1 MQDSSMLNGDEPCP
15 RRDSNTRLTEIRNL
29 RLCPSELRG
38 QKTKSTCTIHI
49 ENRYVKTL
57 YGFNTYETLFCGY
70 QARACFFQRAW
81 FRVLRSCVKSSID
94 CLFFHHDFRV
104 R

>member
-1 MQDSSMLNGDEPCP
+1 
-15 RRDSNTRLTEIRNL
+15 
-29 RLCPSELRG
+29 
-38 QKTKSTCTIHI
+38 
-49 ENRYVKTL
+49 L